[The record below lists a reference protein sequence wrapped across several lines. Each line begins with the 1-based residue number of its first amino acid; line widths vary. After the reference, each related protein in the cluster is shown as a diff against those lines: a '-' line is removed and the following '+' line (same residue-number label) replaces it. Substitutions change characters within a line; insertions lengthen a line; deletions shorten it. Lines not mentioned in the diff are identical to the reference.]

1 MSDEVIVFSEADIAE
16 LTEMLIQHQNMPVV
30 QSKVFVFYEAETG
43 KIQSISS
50 NETEVDYPYI
60 EIKTDREREI
70 VSRLDVFYRYKVS
83 YDPDRKE
90 FLLLEVNLDI
100 EEFLRID
107 DIIFQY
113 PTVDEIVDQ
122 AVIVEQNIY
131 HKKWKVYLGD
141 KFFEEMQQ
149 KPSQVDYFNIYIT
162 DQNDPN
168 ILHRTITVSFAD
180 LIKHRSSKVDFESE
194 LEMEPL
200 SVFSRNHFP
209 SHAHIFKK

>member
-1 MSDEVIVFSEADIAE
+1 MIFQLISFIIIIPAILKVDDSLIAKVNSDLTFLSLFFSTIYFSE
-16 LTEMLIQHQNMPVV
+16 
-30 QSKVFVFYEAETG
+30 S
-43 KIQSISS
+43 
-50 NETEVDYPYI
+50 
-60 EIKTDREREI
+60 
-70 VSRLDVFYRYKVS
+70 
-83 YDPDRKE
+83 
-90 FLLLEVNLDI
+90 
-100 EEFLRID
+100 
-107 DIIFQY
+107 
-113 PTVDEIVDQ
+113 
-122 AVIVEQNIY
+122 
-131 HKKWKVYLGD
+131 LGD